1 MVFHKYKLIFTG
13 IPKNASSSI
22 YDILKNN
29 TDKYHHH
36 ESLVKE
42 YTDNDTNLMES
53 YPSFCIVRN
62 PYDRFLSSCYQIKR
76 DEDNVYLSFDEIL
89 LRIRDNGIFNE
100 VFFPQHIFIC
110 FGNKILIDKI
120 LRFESLEKDWKEYVL
135 EYNKNSKFKIDFN
148 LPQSNITENKKNW
161 EEEIKL
167 LSDDDILMINQ
178 LYAKD
183 FELFDYKMITR

>member
-42 YTDNDTNLMES
+42 YTDNDTDLMES

-62 PYDRFLSSCYQIKR
+62 PYDRFFSSCYQIRR

-167 LSDDDILMINQ
+167 LSDDNILMINQ

>member
-42 YTDNDTNLMES
+42 YTDNDTDLIES

-62 PYDRFLSSCYQIKR
+62 PYDRFLSACYQIRR

-135 EYNKNSKFKIDFN
+135 EYNKNSKFKIIFN

-183 FELFDYKMITR
+183 FELFNYKMITR

>member
-1 MVFHKYKLIFTG
+1 MIFHKYKLIFTG
-13 IPKNASSSI
+13 IPKNASSSV

-29 TDKYHHH
+29 TDRDHHH

-42 YTDNDTNLMES
+42 YTDNDTDLMES
-53 YPSFCIVRN
+53 YPSFCVVRN
-62 PYDRFLSSCYQIKR
+62 PYDRFISACYQIRR
-76 DEDNVYLSFDEIL
+76 DEENNDLSFEEVL

-135 EYNKNSKFKIDFN
+135 EYNKNSKFKISFN
-148 LPQSNITENKKNW
+148 LPKSNTTENKKNW

-167 LSDDDILMINQ
+167 LSSDDILMINQ

-183 FELFDYKMITR
+183 FELFDYEMIKK

>member
-42 YTDNDTNLMES
+42 YTDNDTDLMELYRS
-53 YPSFCIVRN
+53 VCIVRN
-62 PYDRFLSSCYQIKR
+62 PYDRFFSGCYQIRR